1 MGSFDLFCPY
11 LNGELLKNWEQCEVR
26 IHVVHIIVKL
36 ITLMFLHRKRN
47 VPYNWSQIWQL
58 PQSNFKCFIPFIV
71 FNSVSRIKHAK
82 KEKKCIRGVFC
93 FCHAKVEDR
102 CYSYLLHIMC
112 GYHCDKVTML
122 LSCEVMWYHF
132 TAVKFAASRF
142 VLTLYCISC
151 TWTWWFD
158 FLSM

>member
-82 KEKKCIRGVFC
+82 KEKKGILGGF
-93 FCHAKVEDR
+93 
-102 CYSYLLHIMC
+102 
-112 GYHCDKVTML
+112 YHTARQVL
-122 LSCEVMWYHF
+122 LSHCKTGARVMHF
-132 TAVKFAASRF
+132 KNQWSLILSTISLLSWLIIRLLRRRLWVQTLVKPT
-142 VLTLYCISC
+142 LTVI
-151 TWTWWFD
+151 
-158 FLSM
+158 